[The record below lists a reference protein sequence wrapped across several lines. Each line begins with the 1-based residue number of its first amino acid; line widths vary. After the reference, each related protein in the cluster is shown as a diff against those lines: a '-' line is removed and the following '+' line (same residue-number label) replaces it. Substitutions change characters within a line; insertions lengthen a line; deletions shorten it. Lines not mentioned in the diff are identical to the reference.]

1 MTGPIQRFL
10 RSGLAWKLSGLTY
23 PTAVAATNSRVRTLS
38 DYLALTR
45 DRMEQYLEW
54 FPTGGTFLE
63 FGSGLG
69 GNLFAVRTFARRAYG
84 LDVNPFFV
92 RIARSIGRS
101 LGATNVTF
109 HSYDGTNFPQY
120 DSPLDVVFSIGV
132 FERLPHDQVT
142 RYVAGLSNLLKPGG
156 RALLY
161 FLSAEAA
168 RTTFVR
174 RLGADAYAY
183 WDRNQVQR
191 LLESAGLE
199 LTSVIPFSAFP
210 LTRGSGSLSVADVY
224 VSSRVP
230 R

>member
-1 MTGPIQRFL
+1 MTSPIRRFL
-10 RSGLAWKLSGLTY
+10 RSGLAWRLSGLTY

-45 DRMEQYLEW
+45 NTKGRYGRW
-54 FPTGGTFLE
+54 FPAGGTVLE

-69 GNLFAVRTFARRAYG
+69 GNLFAVRGLAGRAYG
-84 LDVNPFFV
+84 LEVNPFFV
-92 RIARSIGRS
+92 RIARRIGQR

-109 HSYDGTNFPQY
+109 QSYDGIHFPMY
-120 DSPLDVVFSIGV
+120 ESPLDAVFSIGV
-132 FERLPHDQVT
+132 FERLPHVEVA
-142 RYVAGLSNLLKPGG
+142 RYVADLSNLLKPGG
-156 RALLY
+156 QALLY
-161 FLSAEAA
+161 FLSAQAA

-183 WDRNQVQR
+183 WERAEVQS
-191 LLESAGLE
+191 LLESAALE

-210 LTRGSGSLSVADVY
+210 LSNGSGSLSVADVY
-224 VSSRVP
+224 VSSKTP